1 MAFFI
6 LTLRHGSGWDDT
18 RPIREQE
25 RWDEHAAF
33 MDGLVDEGL
42 ILLGGPLGDGD
53 RTLHVVQATD
63 EAEVVSRWKPDPWA
77 QDGHLEVGKIE
88 PWRIWLDG
96 RGFNQPQ

>member
-6 LTLRHGSGWDDT
+6 LTLRHGAGWDNT

-25 RWDEHAAF
+25 GWNEHAAF

-42 ILLGGPLGDGD
+42 ILLGGPLGNGD

-63 EAEVVSRWKPDPWA
+63 EAEVLSRWSPDPWA
-77 QDGHLEVGKIE
+77 KAGLLELGTIE
-88 PWRIWLDG
+88 PWSIWLDG
-96 RGFNQPQ
+96 RGFNQSE

>member
-6 LTLRHGSGWDDT
+6 LTLSHGSGWDDT
-18 RPIREQE
+18 RPIREQDG
-25 RWDEHAAF
+25 WDEHAAF

-42 ILLGGPLGDGD
+42 ILLGGPLGNGD

-63 EAEVVSRWKPDPWA
+63 EAEVVSRWSRDPWA
-77 QDGHLEVGKIE
+77 ETGHLEVGAIE

-96 RGFNQPQ
+96 RGFNQPT